1 MNFNSQYGLEQVE
14 RAAFMRMFNFLNVAI
29 DEAEARWAESDQT
42 FATLVGK
49 PYVPVVVEPI
59 QNMNFFEGHRPS
71 LIRAPIEQY
80 PNCSVWGVRSTPHP
94 ESASSDHTD
103 IFNNLLFIEV
113 MCKATEDE
121 GIVSKRVNRT
131 CEAVHVVM
139 KSDPTLAGV
148 VTGIEGDVSINLS
161 DVFTRKE
168 NTSYGPVWYWQGARL
183 EYVVR
188 KDAVLPSSSPGSNFR
203 SLPDGMTAADLA
215 LIDQA

>member
-1 MNFNSQYGLEQVE
+1 MNFNSQYGLEMVE
-14 RAAFMRMFNFLNVAI
+14 RAAFMRMFNFLNQAI
-29 DEAEARWAESDQT
+29 DEAETRWAESDQT
-42 FATLVGK
+42 FSVLTGQTYT
-49 PYVPVVVEPI
+49 PIVVEPI
-59 QNMNFFEGHRPS
+59 LTQNFYEGHRPS
-71 LIRAPIEQY
+71 LIRAPIENY

-103 IFNNLLFIEV
+103 IFNNLIFIEV

-131 CEAVHVVM
+131 CEAVHAVM
-139 KSDPTLAGV
+139 KADPTLAGV